1 MITTLDT
8 VPENTTLGERIDELE
23 RKIDAQTE
31 AINQLIDFT
40 NGLTETI
47 NGFSGNIPPAFAAML
62 GLNK

>member
-31 AINQLIDFT
+31 AINQLIELANQLSELAD
-40 NGLTETI
+40 
-47 NGFSGNIPPAFAAML
+47 GFSGNIPAPLKAMF
-62 GLNK
+62 GLS